1 MHPTERKLTQPGS
14 LPERLYRLRKGA
26 GLNQGQLASALG
38 WDRTKVSKIETGTQR
53 PSGDDIRAWA
63 AAASQPE
70 AAGELLDLLADVE
83 AVHRTWRGRLRGG
96 GAGVQDD
103 YDRRVR
109 AAKRIR
115 AVSPLVIPGLLQ
127 TAAYARAIMTQVQE
141 TWGAI
146 DVDASV
152 EARLRRQE
160 ALYDQSRAFEFV
172 TTEADPVAADK
183 PAPHKFAAHYRPN
196 GPAFHDLTE
205 FIVTDEEED
214 RLMSLDLDNVT
225 LGIIPIGVQMPV
237 VPQNGFMLL
246 DDVAIAEGHGGEDTL
261 GEQESAVYARV
272 FERLMSVAA
281 TGEGA
286 RRLIAAASAS
296 LREGS

>member
-63 AAASQPE
+63 ATASQPE

-172 TTEADPVAADK
+172 TTEAALRMPPCPPQVML
-183 PAPHKFAAHYRPN
+183 
-196 GPAFHDLTE
+196 GQM
-205 FIVTDEEED
+205 D

-286 RRLIAAASAS
+286 RRLIAAAAAS
-296 LREGS
+296 LREGK

>member
-1 MHPTERKLTQPGS
+1 VHPTERKLIRPGG
-14 LPERLYRLRKGA
+14 LPERLFRLRKGVA
-26 GLNQGQLASALG
+26 GLNQGKLALALG

-53 PSGDDIRAWA
+53 PSESDIRAWA
-63 AAASQPE
+63 DATGRPE

-96 GAGVQDD
+96 AAALQDD

-109 AAKRIR
+109 AAKLVR
-115 AVSPLVIPGLLQ
+115 AVSPLVVPGLLQ

-172 TTEADPVAADK
+172 TTEAALRMPPCPPQVML
-183 PAPHKFAAHYRPN
+183 
-196 GPAFHDLTE
+196 GQM
-205 FIVTDEEED
+205 D

-246 DDVAIAEGHGGEDTL
+246 DDIAIAEGHGGEDTL

-286 RRLIAAASAS
+286 RRLIAAAAAS
-296 LREGS
+296 LREGK

>member
-63 AAASQPE
+63 ATASQPE

-172 TTEADPVAADK
+172 TTEAALRMPPCPPQVML
-183 PAPHKFAAHYRPN
+183 
-196 GPAFHDLTE
+196 GQM
-205 FIVTDEEED
+205 D

-225 LGIIPIGVQMPV
+225 LGIIPIGIQMPV

>member
-172 TTEADPVAADK
+172 TTEAALRMPPCPPQVML
-183 PAPHKFAAHYRPN
+183 
-196 GPAFHDLTE
+196 GQM
-205 FIVTDEEED
+205 D

-237 VPQNGFMLL
+237 VPQNGFILL

-281 TGEGA
+281 TGGG
-286 RRLIAAASAS
+286 RAAADRGCVGQSPRGILIRLLAV
-296 LREGS
+296 RQAN

>member
-26 GLNQGQLASALG
+26 GLNQGQLASDLG

-70 AAGELLDLLADVE
+70 AVGELLDLLADVE

-172 TTEADPVAADK
+172 TTEAALRMPPCPPQVML
-183 PAPHKFAAHYRPN
+183 
-196 GPAFHDLTE
+196 GQM
-205 FIVTDEEED
+205 D

-246 DDVAIAEGHGGEDTL
+246 DDIAIAEGHGGEDTL

-286 RRLIAAASAS
+286 RRLIAAAAAS
-296 LREGS
+296 LREGK

>member
-1 MHPTERKLTQPGS
+1 VHPTERKLTQPGS

-26 GLNQGQLASALG
+26 GLNQGQLASDLG
-38 WDRTKVSKIETGTQR
+38 WDRTKVSKIDTGTQR

-172 TTEADPVAADK
+172 TTEAALRMPPCPPQVML
-183 PAPHKFAAHYRPN
+183 
-196 GPAFHDLTE
+196 GQM
-205 FIVTDEEED
+205 D

-286 RRLIAAASAS
+286 RRLIAAAAAS
-296 LREGS
+296 LREGK

>member
-63 AAASQPE
+63 AAASQSE

-96 GAGVQDD
+96 GAGIQDD

-172 TTEADPVAADK
+172 TTEAALRMPPCPPQVML
-183 PAPHKFAAHYRPN
+183 
-196 GPAFHDLTE
+196 GQM
-205 FIVTDEEED
+205 D